1 MGERAVITRSQ
12 KCCGHRIVGGALL
25 AVIATIGFIFSA
37 SPASAQNFFEALFG
51 NRRWSPPGGNAYAD
65 PNQQGNP
72 FGQRQEPRESG
83 VAFCVRTCDGRF
95 YPIQRHAGMTAAQ
108 ACSSFCPAS
117 QTKIYSGST
126 IDRAVGS
133 DGKRYSEL
141 PAAFTYR
148 EKIVPGCTCNGKDA
162 FGLVT
167 PSVNNDPTLRT
178 GDIVATNSGMMA
190 YNNISNNNN
199 GNSSSSSRRQVAE
212 FTPIESAPGISNEVR
227 QRLSETKIVPSEGG
241 PAPIIKMVQPE
252 TTASIPAV
260 NRSKRAQNMPAAAP
274 SRQQS
279 WRPPWFW

>member
-1 MGERAVITRSQ
+1 MITRSR
-12 KCCGHRIVGGALL
+12 KSCGHRIVGGALL
-25 AVIATIGFIFSA
+25 AIIATIGFILSA

-65 PNQQGNP
+65 PNQQSNP

-95 YPIQRHAGMTAAQ
+95 YPLQRHAGVTAAQ

-117 QTKIYSGST
+117 QTKIYSGNN
-126 IDRAVGS
+126 IDHAVGS

-141 PAAFTYR
+141 PTAFTFR

-167 PSVNNDPTLRT
+167 PSVDNDPTLRT
-178 GDIVATNSGMMA
+178 GDIVATNTGMMA
-190 YNNISNNNN
+190 YNGS
-199 GNSSSSSRRQVAE
+199 GKRQVAE
-212 FTPIESAPGISNEVR
+212 FTPIESYPGVSNEVR

-260 NRSKRAQNMPAAAP
+260 SKSKRAQNMPAPAP